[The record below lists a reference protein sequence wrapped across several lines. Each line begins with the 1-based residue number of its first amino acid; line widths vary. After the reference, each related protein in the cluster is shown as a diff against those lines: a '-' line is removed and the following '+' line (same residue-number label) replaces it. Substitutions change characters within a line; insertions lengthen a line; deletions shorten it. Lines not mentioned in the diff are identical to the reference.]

1 VVQRTGGELVLD
13 SLRAAGIDTAFG
25 IISVHNIPI
34 FDAIAREG
42 GVRLVPART
51 EHGATAMADGFARAT
66 GRLAA
71 VITSTG
77 VGAANA
83 AGPLLE
89 AFSASSRLLHV
100 TGQVEASFV
109 EGDRAFLHGAK
120 DQLAMLDR
128 VGKAAYR
135 AARTEDIPGVI
146 ARAVVESVSG
156 RPGPV
161 SVEIPIDQQYRS
173 IDAEPVPPIQWPP
186 RVAPETGAIE
196 RAAQRLRQARRPLI
210 WAGGGV
216 NASGAWAEVTTLAE
230 RIGAGVL
237 TTASGRGSL
246 PEDHPQCIGF
256 FPVDPAI
263 APIYEQSDLLL
274 AVGTR
279 FRGNE
284 TRNWQLAL
292 PTPRIQID
300 VEPSLIGRNYPI
312 DEGIVGD
319 ARLALSALLDA
330 MPPKSPE
337 TDWLSAV
344 AEARRTARARMRDTL
359 GPYERVLD
367 DLRSVLDREA
377 IVVRDVTIPATTW
390 GGRLLQSY
398 EPRTALYSA
407 TYAIGMG
414 FGLAIGAAIGRPD
427 RDVVLLTGDGGFV
440 TALGELATAAQE
452 KAHLRIVLFN
462 DGGYGILRNL
472 QDNHFDGRRFGVDLL
487 TPDFPRMA
495 ETFGVWSGQVRSS
508 VEMGPVL
515 KEALQQDGPAL
526 IEVDMAAVGPMASP
540 FTGSARLV
548 PGR

>member
-1 VVQRTGGELVLD
+1 VQRSGGELVLD
-13 SLRAAGIDTAFG
+13 SLKAAGVDTVFG

-51 EHGATAMADGFARAT
+51 EHAAAAMADGFARAT

-89 AFSASSRLLHV
+89 AFVASSRVLHV
-100 TGQVEASFV
+100 TGQVEAAYL
-109 EGDRAFLHGAK
+109 DHDKAFLHGAK

-128 VGKAAYR
+128 VGKAAFR
-135 AARTEDIPGVI
+135 AVRTEDIPEVMRQ
-146 ARAVVESVSG
+146 ATQLAVSG

-173 IDAEPVPPIQWPP
+173 VEAHVSPIALPGP
-186 RVAPETGAIE
+186 VAPDPAAIE
-196 RAAQRLRQARRPLI
+196 RSAKFLRHARRPLI

-216 NASGAWAEVTTLAE
+216 IASGGAAALRDLAE
-230 RIGAGVL
+230 RLGAGVL
-237 TTASGRGSL
+237 TSAAGRGSL

-256 FPVDPAI
+256 FGLEAAVGAL
-263 APIYEQSDLLL
+263 YEQSDLLL

-279 FRGNE
+279 LRGNE
-284 TRNWQLAL
+284 TRSWQLGL
-292 PTPRIQID
+292 PSPRIQID
-300 VEPSLIGRNYPI
+300 VEPALLGRNYPI
-312 DEGIVGD
+312 DEGVVGD
-319 ARLALSALLDA
+319 ARLSLEALVGSVPSRAD
-330 MPPKSPE
+330 P
-337 TDWLSAV
+337 DWLAQV
-344 AEARRTARARMRDTL
+344 ADARRAVRARTRGTL

-367 DLRSVLDREA
+367 DLRNTLERDA

-390 GGRLLQSY
+390 GGRLLETYQ
-398 EPRTALYSA
+398 PRTALHSA

-414 FGLAIGAAIGRPD
+414 FGLAIGASIGRPD
-427 RDVVLLTGDGGFV
+427 RLVVLLAGDGGFV

-452 KAHLRIVLFN
+452 HARLTVVLFN

-472 QDNHFDGRRFGVDLL
+472 QDNHFEGRRFGVDLL
-487 TPDFPRMA
+487 TPDFPRLG
-495 ETFGVWSGQVRSS
+495 ESFGVWSGQVRSA

-515 KEALQQDGPAL
+515 KEALQQAGPAL
-526 IEVDMAAVGPMASP
+526 IEVDMAAVGPMAQP